1 MSCKK
6 NTSYPS
12 YLCLWLSSVLKKL
25 TSRGDDG
32 ILAWVMGGGLWMVLG
47 GLRVVGGGLWL
58 IGGGLLLVEGG
69 QLASVVGER
78 EVVALHHQAADAAA
92 QHLTHARLA
101 TLKRYPI
108 IYALY
113 YLKNT

>member
-1 MSCKK
+1 
-6 NTSYPS
+6 
-12 YLCLWLSSVLKKL
+12 
-25 TSRGDDG
+25 
-32 ILAWVMGGGLWMVLG
+32 MVLG

-101 TLKRYPI
+101 TLKRYSI
-108 IYALY
+108 IYAVH
-113 YLKNT
+113 YLKNTYSCPSRSHCSQTNRTSFYFSYYQQ